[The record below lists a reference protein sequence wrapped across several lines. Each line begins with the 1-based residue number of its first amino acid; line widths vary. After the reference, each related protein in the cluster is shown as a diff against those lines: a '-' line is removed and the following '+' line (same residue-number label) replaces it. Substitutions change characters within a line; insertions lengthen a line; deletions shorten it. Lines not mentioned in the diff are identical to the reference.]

1 MVTVNSKP
9 VLYYSKYCD
18 YSSAILQYISHSKV
32 KNDIFFVNIDN
43 RYDHNGEIMI
53 KLNDKTHI
61 PLPNVIKSVPSLLI
75 LENNPTSNPDV
86 IIGDKIKEYVFEQ
99 CKGYDDQATGFQG
112 EPEGYSFFDGVS
124 SVVSDMYSF
133 LDQSVEDLSAKG
145 MGGMRQMYNYASIDY
160 NGLIDTPEE
169 NYSSE
174 KIGEISLDKLI
185 AKRDMEVPQNEM
197 PSDVLPRR

>member
-1 MVTVNSKP
+1 MVTVQSKP
-9 VLYYSKYCD
+9 VLYYSEYCD

-53 KLNDKTHI
+53 RLDNKTHI

-75 LENNPTSNPDV
+75 LESNPRSNPNV
-86 IIGDKIKEYVFEQ
+86 IVGNHIKEYIFEQ
-99 CKGYDDQATGFQG
+99 CKAYDDQATGFQG
-112 EPEGYSFFDGVS
+112 EPEGYSFFDGAS

-133 LDQSVEDLSAKG
+133 LDQSAEELSAKG
-145 MGGMRQMYNYASIDY
+145 MGGLRQMYNYASIDY

-174 KIGEISLDKLI
+174 KIGDISLEKLI
-185 AKRDMEVPQNEM
+185 AKRDMEVPKNEI